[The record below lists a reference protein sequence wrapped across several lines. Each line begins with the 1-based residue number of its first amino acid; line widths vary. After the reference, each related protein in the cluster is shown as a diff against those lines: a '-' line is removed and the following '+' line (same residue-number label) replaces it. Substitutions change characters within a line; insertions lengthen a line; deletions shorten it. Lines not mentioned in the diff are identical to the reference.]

1 MNWNQEIFG
10 GYDND
15 FQPFSKDRPVLSRYW
30 TGKYFFL
37 DDLMGTLDKIIDFD
51 VTRDLVDFKVDDQM
65 NAPKEAL
72 VNFVQIRRK
81 ILNKYYKSRF
91 PSKINI

>member
-1 MNWNQEIFG
+1 
-10 GYDND
+10 
-15 FQPFSKDRPVLSRYW
+15 
-30 TGKYFFL
+30 
-37 DDLMGTLDKIIDFD
+37 MGTLDKIIDFD

-81 ILNKYYKSRF
+81 ILNKYYKSRL